1 MNEGSKESFRLFEFI
16 WLQITKNIKIFIIQG
31 IINRKTVFML
41 VKMLRMIMI
50 REVTKFRVQ
59 NLHMN

>member
-16 WLQITKNIKIFIIQG
+16 WLQITKDIKIFIIQG